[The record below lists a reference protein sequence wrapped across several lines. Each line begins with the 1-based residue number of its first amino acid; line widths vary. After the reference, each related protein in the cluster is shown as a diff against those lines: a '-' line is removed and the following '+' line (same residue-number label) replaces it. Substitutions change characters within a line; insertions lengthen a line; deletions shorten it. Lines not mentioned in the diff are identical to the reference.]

1 VRVGKIH
8 VVLYKLSQ
16 VAPSGVP
23 QVFQLAIKSPVRCP
37 WLVAV
42 HRTKLRGTGCNLEL
56 TPKAGEHVVVPYKLG
71 DSEETS
77 ALGRLVD
84 KLSP

>member
-1 VRVGKIH
+1 MACHRF
-8 VVLYKLSQ
+8 
-16 VAPSGVP
+16 
-23 QVFQLAIKSPVRCP
+23 FQLAIKMLDKSPVRCP

-56 TPKAGEHVVVPYKLG
+56 TPKAWEHVVVPYKLG

-77 ALGRLVD
+77 PLGRLVD